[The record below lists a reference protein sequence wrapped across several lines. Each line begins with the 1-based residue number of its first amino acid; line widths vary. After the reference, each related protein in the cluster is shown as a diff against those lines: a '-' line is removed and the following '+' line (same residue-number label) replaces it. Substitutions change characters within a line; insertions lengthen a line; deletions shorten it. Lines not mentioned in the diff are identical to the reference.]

1 MQGRSMESL
10 YKLFLFTEKK
20 EIGVY
25 RSTMEV
31 YEYKRRSESCEIVE
45 IQSCV

>member
-10 YKLFLFTEKK
+10 YNLFLFTEKK
-20 EIGVY
+20 EISVY
-25 RSTMEV
+25 RSTIKV
-31 YEYKRRSESCEIVE
+31 YKYKRRSESCEIVE

>member
-10 YKLFLFTEKK
+10 YKFFLFTEKK
-20 EIGVY
+20 GTRVY

-31 YEYKRRSESCEIVE
+31 YKYKRRSGSCEIIE